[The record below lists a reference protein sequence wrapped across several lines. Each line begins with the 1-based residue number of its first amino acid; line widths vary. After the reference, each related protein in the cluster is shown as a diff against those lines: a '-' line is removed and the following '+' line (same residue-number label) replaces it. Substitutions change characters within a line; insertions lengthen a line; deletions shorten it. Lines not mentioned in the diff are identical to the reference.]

1 MQTLNTFESANH
13 ARMIKLA
20 MNEHPYG
27 DPFSGAP
34 YGQFEKSKGLG
45 MILGVVAS
53 VVTMGASLPMLAS
66 ASLATQ
72 LAGGAMMAGGVLNGV
87 GAVTGNKKLMKIGG
101 VLSLAGGVGAG
112 LSSMTG
118 GLGMGAGS
126 TGVQNMAGSM
136 MESINGLGVNVFNP
150 ELVASATSAGQAASG
165 TVGLAGDTAG
175 LAANVVGGN
184 SAPLGGE
191 LATEAAT
198 AAAGTGTTNTTTLA
212 GLEAASGGAKPGIIQ
227 AAQAPAA
234 NVVGGGSAP
243 LGNSVVTSPP
253 SSEGGIFDK
262 FLAATKA
269 NPELTKIGGE
279 MVKGF
284 AESAMG
290 TDQEAQMNA
299 LIDKYKADTRLI
311 NTQADYAAYT
321 AANAKAQVAMISAD
335 DPQLD
340 AKVQDAKAKGIP
352 VAFIPSIGAN
362 FNASQPKAWGAGT
375 TSAGTTNA
383 QTPARQGTFAAQGA

>member
-1 MQTLNTFESANH
+1 MNTFESANQ

-20 MNEHPYG
+20 MNDHPYG

-45 MILGVVAS
+45 MVLGVVSS
-53 VVTMGASLPMLAS
+53 VVTMGAALPMLAS

-87 GAVTGNKKLMKIGG
+87 GTVTDNKKLMKIGG
-101 VLSLAGGVGAG
+101 VLSLAGGIGAG
-112 LSSMTG
+112 VSSMTG

-126 TGVQNMAGSM
+126 TGVQNMTGSM
-136 MESINGLGVNVFNP
+136 MESINDLGVNVFNP
-150 ELVASATSAGQAASG
+150 ELVASATSAGQTAG

-191 LATEAAT
+191 MATT
-198 AAAGTGTTNTTTLA
+198 AAGTGATNTTTLA
-212 GLEAASGGAKPGIIQ
+212 GVEAASATKPGVLEQ
-227 AAQAPAA
+227 ALAP
-234 NVVGGGSAP
+234 NVVGGNSAP
-243 LGNSVVTSPP
+243 LGNSVVTPP
-253 SSEGGIFDK
+253 ANTPPPADKGGILSWMEK
-262 FLAATKA
+262 
-269 NPELTKIGGE
+269 NPNLTKLGAE
-279 MVKGF
+279 TVTGF

-290 TDQEAQMNA
+290 TDKEAEMDA
-299 LIDKYKADTRLI
+299 LINKYKADTRLI

-340 AKVQDAKAKGIP
+340 AKVKDANAKGIP
-352 VAFIPSIGAN
+352 VAFIPTIGAN
-362 FNASQPKAWGAGT
+362 FDASQPKAWGSGT

-383 QTPARQGTFAAQGA
+383 QTPVRQGVFAPQGA

>member
-1 MQTLNTFESANH
+1 MQTLNTFESANQ

-45 MILGVVAS
+45 MVLGVVTS
-53 VVTMGASLPMLAS
+53 VVSMGAALPMLAS
-66 ASLATQ
+66 ANLATQ

-87 GAVTGNKKLMKIGG
+87 GTVTGNKKLMKIGG
-101 VLSLAGGVGAG
+101 VLSLAGGIGAG
-112 LSSMTG
+112 VSSMTG

-150 ELVASATSAGQAASG
+150 ELVSAATSAGQTAG

-191 LATEAAT
+191 MAAQ
-198 AAAGTGTTNTTTLA
+198 ATNTTGLA
-212 GLEAASGGAKPGIIQ
+212 GIEAASAGTKPGIIQ

-243 LGNSVVTSPP
+243 LGNSVVTPPP
-253 SSEGGIFDK
+253 SVTPPPAKEGSGLFAWMEK
-262 FLAATKA
+262 
-269 NPELTKIGGE
+269 NPNLTKLGAE
-279 MVKGF
+279 TVKGF

-290 TDQEAQMNA
+290 TDKEAEMKA
-299 LIDKYKADTRLI
+299 LIDRYKADTRLI
-311 NTQADYAAYT
+311 NTKADYDAYT

-340 AKVQDAKAKGIP
+340 AKVKEADAKGMA

-362 FNASQPKAWGAGT
+362 FNAGQPKAWGAGT

-383 QTPARQGTFAAQGA
+383 QTPARQGTFAPQGA

>member
-1 MQTLNTFESANH
+1 MNTFESANQ

-20 MNEHPYG
+20 MNDHPYG

-45 MILGVVAS
+45 MVLGVVTS
-53 VVTMGASLPMLAS
+53 VVTMGAALPMLAS

-72 LAGGAMMAGGVLNGV
+72 LAGGAMMAGGVLDGV

-101 VLSLAGGVGAG
+101 VLSLAGGIGAG
-112 LSSMTG
+112 VSSMTG

-136 MESINGLGVNVFNP
+136 MESINDLGVNVFNP
-150 ELVASATSAGQAASG
+150 ELVASATSAGQTAG

-191 LATEAAT
+191 LATQA
-198 AAAGTGTTNTTTLA
+198 TNTTGLA
-212 GLEAASGGAKPGIIQ
+212 GIEAASAGTKPGIIQ

-243 LGNSVVTSPP
+243 LGNSVVTPPP
-253 SSEGGIFDK
+253 SVTPPPAKEGSGLFAWMEK
-262 FLAATKA
+262 
-269 NPELTKIGGE
+269 NPNLTKIGGE

-362 FNASQPKAWGAGT
+362 FNAGQPKAWGAGT

-383 QTPARQGTFAAQGA
+383 RTPARQGTFAPQGA

>member
-1 MQTLNTFESANH
+1 MNTFESANQ
-13 ARMIKLA
+13 AQMIKLA
-20 MNEHPYG
+20 MSEHPYG

-45 MILGVVAS
+45 MILGVVTS
-53 VVTMGASLPMLAS
+53 VVTMGAALPMLAS

-87 GAVTGNKKLMKIGG
+87 GTLTGNKKLMKIGG
-101 VLSLAGGVGAG
+101 VLSLAGGIGAG

-191 LATEAAT
+191 LATQA
-198 AAAGTGTTNTTTLA
+198 TNTTGLA
-212 GLEAASGGAKPGIIQ
+212 GIEAASAGTKPGIIQ

-243 LGNSVVTSPP
+243 LGNSAVTPPP
-253 SSEGGIFDK
+253 SVTPPPAKEGSGLFAWMEK
-262 FLAATKA
+262 
-269 NPELTKIGGE
+269 NPNLTKIGGE

-352 VAFIPSIGAN
+352 VAFIPSIGAS
-362 FNASQPKAWGAGT
+362 FNAGGKKAWDAST
-375 TSAGTTNA
+375 QSAGTTNA
-383 QTPARQGTFAAQGA
+383 QTPARQGTFAPQGA

>member
-1 MQTLNTFESANH
+1 MQTLNTFESANQ

-45 MILGVVAS
+45 MVLGVVAS
-53 VVTMGASLPMLAS
+53 VVSMGAALPMLAS

-72 LAGGAMMAGGVLNGV
+72 LAGGAMMASGVLNGV
-87 GAVTGNKKLMKIGG
+87 GTVTGNKKLMKIGG
-101 VLSLAGGVGAG
+101 VLSLAGGIGAG

-150 ELVASATSAGQAASG
+150 ELVSAATSAGQTAG

-191 LATEAAT
+191 MAAQ
-198 AAAGTGTTNTTTLA
+198 AAGGAGTNTTTLA
-212 GLEAASGGAKPGIIQ
+212 GIEAASGTKPGLIPQ
-227 AAQAPAA
+227 AQAGAA
-234 NVVGGGSAP
+234 NVVGGNSAP
-243 LGNSVVTSPP
+243 LGNSVISTPP
-253 SSEGGIFDK
+253 PPVKESGMLDK
-262 FLAATKA
+262 ALGFMRE
-269 NPELTKIGGE
+269 NPELTKIGGD

-290 TDQEAQMNA
+290 TDKEAEMKA

-352 VAFIPSIGAN
+352 VAFIPTIGAK
-362 FNASQPKAWGAGT
+362 FDASQPKAWGAGT

-383 QTPARQGTFAAQGA
+383 QTPVRQGTFAPQGA

>member
-1 MQTLNTFESANH
+1 MQTLNTFESANQ

-45 MILGVVAS
+45 MVLGVVTS
-53 VVTMGASLPMLAS
+53 VVSMGAALPMLAS
-66 ASLATQ
+66 ANLATQ

-87 GAVTGNKKLMKIGG
+87 GTVTGNKKLTKIGG
-101 VLSLAGGVGAG
+101 VLSLAGGIGNG

-150 ELVASATSAGQAASG
+150 ELVASATSAGQTAG

-191 LATEAAT
+191 MAAQ
-198 AAAGTGTTNTTTLA
+198 AAGTGATNTTTLA
-212 GLEAASGGAKPGIIQ
+212 GVEAASGATKPGVLEQ
-227 AAQAPAA
+227 ALAP
-234 NVVGGGSAP
+234 NVVGGNSAP
-243 LGNSVVTSPP
+243 LGNSVVTPP
-253 SSEGGIFDK
+253 ANTPPPADKGGILSWMEK
-262 FLAATKA
+262 
-269 NPELTKIGGE
+269 NPNLTKLGAE
-279 MVKGF
+279 TVKGF

-290 TDQEAQMNA
+290 TDKEAEMKA

-340 AKVQDAKAKGIP
+340 AKVKEANAKGMA
-352 VAFIPSIGAN
+352 VAFIPTIGAN
-362 FNASQPKAWGAGT
+362 FDASQPKAWGVGT

-383 QTPARQGTFAAQGA
+383 QTPVRQGTFAPQGA

>member
-1 MQTLNTFESANH
+1 MNTFESANQ

-20 MNEHPYG
+20 MNDHPYG
-27 DPFSGAP
+27 DPFGGAP

-45 MILGVVAS
+45 MVLGVVTS
-53 VVTMGASLPMLAS
+53 VVSMGAALPMLAS

-87 GAVTGNKKLMKIGG
+87 GTVTGNKKLMKVGG
-101 VLSLAGGVGAG
+101 VLSLAGGIGAG
-112 LSSMTG
+112 VSSMTG

-136 MESINGLGVNVFNP
+136 MESINDLGVNVFNP
-150 ELVASATSAGQAASG
+150 ELVASATSAGQTAG

-191 LATEAAT
+191 MAAQ
-198 AAAGTGTTNTTTLA
+198 AAGTGATNTTTLA
-212 GLEAASGGAKPGIIQ
+212 GVEAASAAKPGVLEQ
-227 AAQAPAA
+227 ALAP
-234 NVVGGGSAP
+234 NVVGGNSAP
-243 LGNSVVTSPP
+243 LGNSVVTPPP
-253 SSEGGIFDK
+253 SVTPPPAKDGSGLFAWMEK
-262 FLAATKA
+262 
-269 NPELTKIGGE
+269 NPNLTKIGGE

-290 TDQEAQMNA
+290 TDQEAEMNA

-362 FNASQPKAWGAGT
+362 FNAGQPKAWGAGT

-383 QTPARQGTFAAQGA
+383 QTPARQGTFAPQGA

>member
-1 MQTLNTFESANH
+1 MQTLNTFESANQ

-45 MILGVVAS
+45 MVLGVVTS
-53 VVTMGASLPMLAS
+53 VVSMGAALPMLAS
-66 ASLATQ
+66 ANLATQ

-87 GAVTGNKKLMKIGG
+87 GTVTGNKKLMKIGG
-101 VLSLAGGVGAG
+101 VLSLAGGIGAG
-112 LSSMTG
+112 LSSTTG

-150 ELVASATSAGQAASG
+150 ELVASATSAGQAAG

-191 LATEAAT
+191 LATQA
-198 AAAGTGTTNTTTLA
+198 TNTTGLA
-212 GLEAASGGAKPGIIQ
+212 GIEAASAGTKPGIIQ
-227 AAQAPAA
+227 AAQAPAS

-243 LGNSVVTSPP
+243 LGNSVVTPPP
-253 SSEGGIFDK
+253 SVTPPPAKEGSGLFAWMEK
-262 FLAATKA
+262 
-269 NPELTKIGGE
+269 NPNLTKIGGE

-321 AANAKAQVAMISAD
+321 AANAKAQVAMISVD

-362 FNASQPKAWGAGT
+362 FNAGQPKAWGAGT

-383 QTPARQGTFAAQGA
+383 QTPARQGTLAPQGA

>member
-1 MQTLNTFESANH
+1 MNTFESANQ

-20 MNEHPYG
+20 MSEHPYG
-27 DPFSGAP
+27 DPFGGAP

-45 MILGVVAS
+45 MVLGVVTS
-53 VVTMGASLPMLAS
+53 VVSMGAALPMFAS
-66 ASLATQ
+66 ANLATQ

-87 GAVTGNKKLMKIGG
+87 GTVTGNKKLMKIGG
-101 VLSLAGGVGAG
+101 VLSLAGGIGAG

-150 ELVASATSAGQAASG
+150 ELVASATSAGQAAG

-191 LATEAAT
+191 LATQA
-198 AAAGTGTTNTTTLA
+198 TNTTGLA
-212 GLEAASGGAKPGIIQ
+212 GIEAASAGTKPGIIQ
-227 AAQAPAA
+227 AAQAPAS

-243 LGNSVVTSPP
+243 LGNSVVTPPP
-253 SSEGGIFDK
+253 SVTPPPAKEGSGLFAWMEK
-262 FLAATKA
+262 
-269 NPELTKIGGE
+269 NPNLTKIGGE

-290 TDQEAQMNA
+290 TDKEAEMKA

-340 AKVQDAKAKGIP
+340 AKVKEANAKGMS
-352 VAFIPSIGAN
+352 VAFIPTKRAN
-362 FNASQPKAWGAGT
+362 FDASRPKAWGAGT

-383 QTPARQGTFAAQGA
+383 QTPTRQGTFAPQGA

>member
-1 MQTLNTFESANH
+1 MNTFESANQ

-20 MNEHPYG
+20 MNDHPYG

-45 MILGVVAS
+45 MVLGVVAS
-53 VVTMGASLPMLAS
+53 VVTMGAALPMLAS

-87 GAVTGNKKLMKIGG
+87 GAVTGNKKLMKVGG
-101 VLSLAGGVGAG
+101 VLSLAGGIGGG

-150 ELVASATSAGQAASG
+150 ELVASATGAGQTAG

-175 LAANVVGGN
+175 LAAQAAGTGATNTTTLAGVEAASAAKPGVLEQALAPNVVGGN
-184 SAPLGGE
+184 SAPLG
-191 LATEAAT
+191 
-198 AAAGTGTTNTTTLA
+198 
-212 GLEAASGGAKPGIIQ
+212 
-227 AAQAPAA
+227 
-234 NVVGGGSAP
+234 
-243 LGNSVVTSPP
+243 NSVVTPPP
-253 SSEGGIFDK
+253 SVTPPPAKEGSGLFAWMEK
-262 FLAATKA
+262 
-269 NPELTKIGGE
+269 NPNLTKIGGE

-362 FNASQPKAWGAGT
+362 FNAGQPKAWGAGT

-383 QTPARQGTFAAQGA
+383 QTPARQGTFAPQGA

>member
-1 MQTLNTFESANH
+1 MNTFESANQ

-20 MNEHPYG
+20 MSEHPYG
-27 DPFSGAP
+27 DPFGGAP

-45 MILGVVAS
+45 MVLGVVAS
-53 VVTMGASLPMLAS
+53 VVTMGAALPMLAS

-87 GAVTGNKKLMKIGG
+87 GTVTGNKKLMKIGG
-101 VLSLAGGVGAG
+101 VLSLAGGIGAG
-112 LSSMTG
+112 VSSMTG

-136 MESINGLGVNVFNP
+136 MESINDLGVNVFNP
-150 ELVASATSAGQAASG
+150 ELVASATSAGQTAG

-191 LATEAAT
+191 LATQA
-198 AAAGTGTTNTTTLA
+198 TNTTGLA
-212 GLEAASGGAKPGIIQ
+212 GIEAASAGTKPGIIQ
-227 AAQAPAA
+227 AAQAPAS

-243 LGNSVVTSPP
+243 LGNSVVTPPP
-253 SSEGGIFDK
+253 SVTPPPAKEGSGLFAWMEK
-262 FLAATKA
+262 
-269 NPELTKIGGE
+269 NPNLTKIGGE

-321 AANAKAQVAMISAD
+321 AANAKAQVAMISVD

-362 FNASQPKAWGAGT
+362 FNAGQPKAWGAGT

-383 QTPARQGTFAAQGA
+383 QTPTRQGTFAPQGA

>member
-1 MQTLNTFESANH
+1 MNTFESANQ

-20 MNEHPYG
+20 MSEHPYG
-27 DPFSGAP
+27 DPFGGAP

-45 MILGVVAS
+45 MVLGVVTS
-53 VVTMGASLPMLAS
+53 VVSMGAALPMLAS

-87 GAVTGNKKLMKIGG
+87 GTVSGNKKLMKIGG
-101 VLSLAGGVGAG
+101 VLSLAGGIGAG
-112 LSSMTG
+112 LSSTTG

-150 ELVASATSAGQAASG
+150 ELVASATSAGQTAG
-165 TVGLAGDTAG
+165 TVGLASDTAG

-191 LATEAAT
+191 LATQA
-198 AAAGTGTTNTTTLA
+198 TNTTGLA
-212 GLEAASGGAKPGIIQ
+212 GIEAASAGTKPGIIQ

-243 LGNSVVTSPP
+243 LGNSVVTPPP
-253 SSEGGIFDK
+253 SVTPPPAKEGSGLFAWMEK
-262 FLAATKA
+262 
-269 NPELTKIGGE
+269 NPNLTKIGGE

-362 FNASQPKAWGAGT
+362 FNAGQPKAWGAGT

-383 QTPARQGTFAAQGA
+383 QTPARQGTFAPQGA

>member
-1 MQTLNTFESANH
+1 MNTFESANQ

-20 MNEHPYG
+20 MSEHPYG
-27 DPFSGAP
+27 DPFGGAP

-45 MILGVVAS
+45 MVLGVVAS
-53 VVTMGASLPMLAS
+53 VVTMGAALPMLAS

-87 GAVTGNKKLMKIGG
+87 GTVTGNKKLMKIGG
-101 VLSLAGGVGAG
+101 VLSLAGGIGAG
-112 LSSMTG
+112 VSSMTG

-136 MESINGLGVNVFNP
+136 MESINDLGVNVFNP
-150 ELVASATSAGQAASG
+150 ELVASATSAGQTAG

-191 LATEAAT
+191 LATQA
-198 AAAGTGTTNTTTLA
+198 TNTTGLA
-212 GLEAASGGAKPGIIQ
+212 GIEAASAGTKPGIIQ

-243 LGNSVVTSPP
+243 LGNSVVTPPP
-253 SSEGGIFDK
+253 SVTPPPAKEGSGLFAWMEK
-262 FLAATKA
+262 
-269 NPELTKIGGE
+269 NPNLTKIGGE

-362 FNASQPKAWGAGT
+362 FNAGQPKAWGAGT

-383 QTPARQGTFAAQGA
+383 QTPARQGTFAPQGA

>member
-1 MQTLNTFESANH
+1 MQTLNTFESANQ

-45 MILGVVAS
+45 MVLGVVAS
-53 VVTMGASLPMLAS
+53 VVTMGAALPMLAS

-87 GAVTGNKKLMKIGG
+87 GTLTGNKKLMKIGG
-101 VLSLAGGVGAG
+101 VLSLAGGIGAG

-150 ELVASATSAGQAASG
+150 ELVASATSAGQAAG
-165 TVGLAGDTAG
+165 TTGLASAVPAG
-175 LAANVVGGN
+175 TGGVNTTSLAGIE
-184 SAPLGGE
+184 SASG
-191 LATEAAT
+191 
-198 AAAGTGTTNTTTLA
+198 AAGTSATNTTTLA
-212 GLEAASGGAKPGIIQ
+212 GIEAASAGTKPGIIQ
-227 AAQAPAA
+227 QASVVPATA
-234 NVVGGGSAP
+234 GGATNTNTLSGVQNASGGGAQ
-243 LGNSVVTSPP
+243 TPP
-253 SSEGGIFDK
+253 PKEGSGLFAWMEK
-262 FLAATKA
+262 
-269 NPELTKIGGE
+269 NPNLTKIGAE
-279 MVKGF
+279 AVKGF

-362 FNASQPKAWGAGT
+362 FNAGQPKAWGAGT

-383 QTPARQGTFAAQGA
+383 QTPARQGTFAPQGA

>member
-1 MQTLNTFESANH
+1 MQTLNTFESANQ

-45 MILGVVAS
+45 MVLGVVTS
-53 VVTMGASLPMLAS
+53 VVSMGAALPMLAS
-66 ASLATQ
+66 ANLATQ
-72 LAGGAMMAGGVLNGV
+72 LAGGAMMAGGVLDGV
-87 GAVTGNKKLMKIGG
+87 GTVTGNKKLMKIGG
-101 VLSLAGGVGAG
+101 VLSLAGGIGAG
-112 LSSMTG
+112 LSSTTG

-150 ELVASATSAGQAASG
+150 ELVSAATSAGQTAG

-191 LATEAAT
+191 LVGQAA
-198 AAAGTGTTNTTTLA
+198 TTNTTTLA
-212 GLEAASGGAKPGIIQ
+212 GIEAASAGTKPGIIQ
-227 AAQAPAA
+227 AAQAQAA

-243 LGNSVVTSPP
+243 LGNSVVTPPP
-253 SSEGGIFDK
+253 SVTPPPAKEGSGLFAWMEK
-262 FLAATKA
+262 
-269 NPELTKIGGE
+269 NPNLTKIGGE

-321 AANAKAQVAMISAD
+321 AANAKAQVAMISVD

-362 FNASQPKAWGAGT
+362 FNAGQPKAWGAGT

-383 QTPARQGTFAAQGA
+383 QTPTRQGTFAPQGA

>member
-1 MQTLNTFESANH
+1 MQTLNTFESANQ

-45 MILGVVAS
+45 MVLGVVTS
-53 VVTMGASLPMLAS
+53 VVTMGATLPMLAS
-66 ASLATQ
+66 ANLATQ

-87 GAVTGNKKLMKIGG
+87 GTVTGNKKLMKIGG
-101 VLSLAGGVGAG
+101 VLSLAGGIGAG
-112 LSSMTG
+112 VSSMTG

-150 ELVASATSAGQAASG
+150 ELVSAATSAGQTAG

-191 LATEAAT
+191 MAAQ
-198 AAAGTGTTNTTTLA
+198 ATNTTGLA
-212 GLEAASGGAKPGIIQ
+212 GIEAASAGTKPGIIQ

-243 LGNSVVTSPP
+243 LGNSVVTPPP
-253 SSEGGIFDK
+253 SVTPPPAKEGSGLFAWMEK
-262 FLAATKA
+262 
-269 NPELTKIGGE
+269 NPNLTKIGGE

-321 AANAKAQVAMISAD
+321 AANANAQVAMISAD

-362 FNASQPKAWGAGT
+362 FNAGQPKAWGAGT

-383 QTPARQGTFAAQGA
+383 QTPARQGTFAPQGA

>member
-1 MQTLNTFESANH
+1 MNTFESANQ

-20 MNEHPYG
+20 MNDHPYG

-45 MILGVVAS
+45 MVLGVVTS
-53 VVTMGASLPMLAS
+53 VVTMGAALPMLAS

-87 GAVTGNKKLMKIGG
+87 GTVTGNKKLMKIGG
-101 VLSLAGGVGAG
+101 VLSLAGGIGAG

-136 MESINGLGVNVFNP
+136 MESINDLGVNVFNP
-150 ELVASATSAGQAASG
+150 ELVASATSAGQTAG
-165 TVGLAGDTAG
+165 PVGLAGDTAG

-191 LATEAAT
+191 MAAQ
-198 AAAGTGTTNTTTLA
+198 AAGTGATNTTTLA
-212 GLEAASGGAKPGIIQ
+212 GVEAASAAKPGILQQ
-227 AAQAPAA
+227 ASVP

-243 LGNSVVTSPP
+243 LGNSVVTPPP
-253 SSEGGIFDK
+253 SVTPPPAKEGSGLFAWMEK
-262 FLAATKA
+262 
-269 NPELTKIGGE
+269 NPNLTKIGGE

-362 FNASQPKAWGAGT
+362 FNAGQPKAWGAGT

-383 QTPARQGTFAAQGA
+383 QTPARQGTFAPQGA